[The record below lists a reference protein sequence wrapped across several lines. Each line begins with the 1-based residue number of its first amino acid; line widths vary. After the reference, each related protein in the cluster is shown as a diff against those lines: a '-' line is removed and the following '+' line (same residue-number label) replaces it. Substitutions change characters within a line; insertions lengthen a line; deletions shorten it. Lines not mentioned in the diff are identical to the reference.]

1 MQQVCSPNHGP
12 RRSGFTA
19 PDLIVIHYTAMKGG
33 AGPAIKRLCLPEA
46 EVSCH
51 FIIDEDGTATQ
62 LVKDEHRAWH
72 AGAGRW
78 GASDDVNS
86 RSIGIELSND
96 GAAPFPAP
104 QMDRLDTLLR
114 DLMRRHGIA
123 PQAVIG
129 HSDCAPGR
137 KIDPGPRFDWRRLA
151 LCGMSVWPEGG
162 TVAVDETAFTQNIRA
177 AGWTFDAAPET
188 LLQAVRL
195 RFRPWATG
203 PLDGRDCA
211 IAADMA
217 RRFPVD
223 PATATA

>member
-1 MQQVCSPNHGP
+1 M
-12 RRSGFTA
+12 
-19 PDLIVIHYTAMKGG
+19 IVIHYTAMRGG

-51 FIIDEDGTATQ
+51 YIIDEDGTVTQ
-62 LVKDEHRAWH
+62 LVADDRRAWH

-78 GASDDVNS
+78 GATCDVNS
-86 RSIGIELSND
+86 RSLGIELSNT

-104 QMDRLDTLLR
+104 QMDSLETLLS
-114 DLMRRHGIA
+114 DLMARHGIP
-123 PQAVIG
+123 PQGVIG

-137 KIDPGPRFDWRRLA
+137 KIDPGARFDWRRLA
-151 LCGMSVWPEGG
+151 RRGLSVWPAPGAG
-162 TVAVDETAFTQNIRA
+162 NADADAFLSNLKT
-177 AGWTFDAAPET
+177 AGWTADASTES
-188 LLQAVRL
+188 LLGAFRL
-195 RFRPWATG
+195 RFRPWADG

-223 PATATA
+223 AGAATS